1 MSLKAVLSSIH
12 RSRPARWKTTAVTI
26 SKNITPLKRFE
37 AKFIPEPNSGCWIW
51 TGATNQYGYGRFL
64 INRRATLAHRFS
76 YAAFKGP
83 LLEGF
88 ELDHLCRVR
97 CCVNPDHLE
106 QVTHDVNV
114 RRGGRMLN
122 EACPSGHAFSAEN
135 TWINPKT
142 GWRQCRQCNRDN
154 QKRMS
159 QQRNA
164 A

>member
-1 MSLKAVLSSIH
+1 MT
-12 RSRPARWKTTAVTI
+12 R

-37 AKFIPEPNSGCWIW
+37 AKYIPEPNSGCWLWI
-51 TGATNQYGYGRFL
+51 GSGNQYGYGRFL
-64 INRRATLAHRFS
+64 ISGQNTLAHRFS
-76 YAAFKGP
+76 YETFKGP
-83 LLEGF
+83 LLDGL
-88 ELDHLCRVR
+88 ELDHLCRMR

-106 QVTHDVNV
+106 QVTHEENV

-122 EACPSGHAFSAEN
+122 KACPSGHPFSTEN

-154 QKRMS
+154 QKRMAL
-159 QQRNA
+159 RGRA